1 MPVLRGLAYAAE
13 EELDE
18 YHQQQAEA
26 REDAALY
33 EGDDYHD
40 DRCDDE
46 F

>member
-1 MPVLRGLAYAAE
+1 V
-13 EELDE
+13 ELESERPRVHVIDE